1 MNRVYLASPYTHP
14 DPAVRTRRARAV
26 SRAAACLMRRGEIV
40 YSPVSMGHAIAE
52 AAPELPH
59 DFEWWQHQ
67 CMPYLEWADELIV
80 LRLPG
85 WAESRG
91 VKEEIAEAR
100 KRGIPITYMTIGMA
114 EGEAA

>member
-1 MNRVYLASPYTHP
+1 MTLSGGST
-14 DPAVRTRRARAV
+14 
-26 SRAAACLMRRGEIV
+26 SACLT
-40 YSPVSMGHAIAE
+40 
-52 AAPELPH
+52 LN
-59 DFEWWQHQ
+59 
-67 CMPYLEWADELIV
+67 ELIV